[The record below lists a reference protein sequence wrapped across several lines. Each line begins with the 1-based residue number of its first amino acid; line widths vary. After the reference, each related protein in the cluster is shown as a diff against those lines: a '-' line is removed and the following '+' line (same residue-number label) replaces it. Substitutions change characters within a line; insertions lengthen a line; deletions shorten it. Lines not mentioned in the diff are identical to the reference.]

1 MKLEYYPLPYVTE
14 GLIINSLATGGTTD
28 ALSAEQGKVLKGL
41 VDDLDSEKQDELTFD
56 ETPTDES
63 TNPVTSGGVFTAL
76 ALRLLASEFGTNW
89 WSTFQDK
96 ATALPDAVEG
106 VITLV
111 NRKRYYIAAALTDA
125 NTFTLAFP
133 SDGAAVGDEI
143 ELYFMTGATVPAIT
157 WDTTNT
163 VDFAPELAAYKNYA
177 LMAKYKPLTDSTG
190 TVANGWGLV
199 IGTTTVTAAE

>member
-28 ALSAEQGKVLKGL
+28 ALSAEQGKVLKAL
-41 VDDLDSEKQDELTFD
+41 IDALDAAKQDELTFD
-56 ETPTDES
+56 DAPEEAS
-63 TNPVTSGGVFTAL
+63 VNPVKSGGVYAAL
-76 ALRLLASEFGTNW
+76 SLRLLASEFGANW

-96 ATALPDAVEG
+96 ATVLPGAVEG
-106 VITLV
+106 VVTLV
-111 NRKRYYIAAALTDA
+111 NRKRYYLAAALTDA

-133 SDGAAVGDEI
+133 SDGVAVGDEI
-143 ELYFMTGATVPAIT
+143 ELYFMTGATVPSIT

-177 LMAKYKPLTDSTG
+177 LMAKYRPLTDSTG

-199 IGTTTVTAAE
+199 IGTTTVTA